1 MPRRTVTDLL
11 YSIQQLGLEAKLIK
25 HERHDDAIDLGHQ
38 DEIIEHTIQGENEA
52 PHEAEAGEITPQ
64 KTELSFFAKL
74 SQELSDWKKNP
85 RSETNPDGYWLHPE
99 DVEIN
104 TRLVE
109 AMNTVIKYFG
119 K

>member
-1 MPRRTVTDLL
+1 MTKRVGPITLDSDAADCITVLNLKEYRTYLKKEL
-11 YSIQQLGLEAKLIK
+11 
-25 HERHDDAIDLGHQ
+25 
-38 DEIIEHTIQGENEA
+38 
-52 PHEAEAGEITPQ
+52 
-64 KTELSFFAKL
+64 TE
-74 SQELSDWKKNP
+74 WKKNP

>member
-1 MPRRTVTDLL
+1 MTKRVGPITLDSDAADCITVLNL
-11 YSIQQLGLEAKLIK
+11 KEYRSYLKK
-25 HERHDDAIDLGHQ
+25 
-38 DEIIEHTIQGENEA
+38 
-52 PHEAEAGEITPQ
+52 
-64 KTELSFFAKL
+64 ELT
-74 SQELSDWKKNP
+74 DWKKNP

>member
-1 MPRRTVTDLL
+1 MTKRVGPITLDSEAADCITVLNL
-11 YSIQQLGLEAKLIK
+11 KEYRSYLKK
-25 HERHDDAIDLGHQ
+25 
-38 DEIIEHTIQGENEA
+38 
-52 PHEAEAGEITPQ
+52 
-64 KTELSFFAKL
+64 ELS
-74 SQELSDWKKNP
+74 EWKKNP

>member
-1 MPRRTVTDLL
+1 MTKRVGPITLDSEAADSITVLNL
-11 YSIQQLGLEAKLIK
+11 KEYRSYLKK
-25 HERHDDAIDLGHQ
+25 
-38 DEIIEHTIQGENEA
+38 
-52 PHEAEAGEITPQ
+52 
-64 KTELSFFAKL
+64 
-74 SQELSDWKKNP
+74 ELSDWKKNP